1 MHTKSFADTTHPM
14 DFSPQQQLAVD
25 AVKAWLEDPVSQVFR
40 LFGYAGTGK
49 TTLAKYLVA
58 DVSPVHFAAYTGK
71 AALVLRSK
79 GCVPAST
86 IHSLIYLPKEKSAAR
101 LRHLEREAE
110 TEQDADRK
118 RELRKL
124 AERERENLR
133 QPAFTLNLESVIKDA
148 ALVVLDE
155 VSMVDETMAGHLM
168 SFGMPIL
175 ALGDPA
181 QLPPVK
187 GTGWFTDAKPDI
199 MLTEIHRQ
207 AKGNPIIE
215 LATLIR
221 EGRVPDHGV
230 YGDSR
235 VVPLGKTEPAELAT
249 FDQVLVGLNKTRDK
263 VNRAIRKVRGFTEH
277 LPQPGDKLVCKRNDR
292 ETGLLNGSQWTV
304 VGRQDIDEDQMIL
317 SIAAYGE
324 ENAYTFDVIAWKHP
338 FEDRWDKLDHY
349 LIREAQRFEY
359 GYALTVHSA
368 QGSQWENVCLIDE
381 AAAFPW
387 DKPQKQQ
394 WRYTGVTRA
403 ANRLTMIR

>member
-1 MHTKSFADTTHPM
+1 M
-14 DFSPQQQLAVD
+14 DFSPQQQAAVD
-25 AVKAWLEDPVSQVFR
+25 AVKAWLADPVSQVFR

-49 TTLAKYLVA
+49 TTLAKHLVA

-79 GCVPAST
+79 GCLPAST
-86 IHSLIYLPKEKSAAR
+86 IHSLIYLPKEKSASR

-133 QPAFTLNLESVIKDA
+133 QPAFTLNLESVIQDA

-155 VSMVDETMAGHLM
+155 VSMVDETMAGHLL

-187 GTGWFTDAKPDI
+187 GTGWFTDHEPDI

-215 LATLIR
+215 LATMIR
-221 EGRVPDHGV
+221 EGRMPDVGA

-235 VVPLGKTEPAELAT
+235 VIPSGKTDPDELAT
-249 FDQVLVGLNKTRDK
+249 YDQVLVGLNKTRAK
-263 VNRAIRKVRGFTEH
+263 VNKAIRKVRGFTDH
-277 LPQPGDKLVCKRNDR
+277 LPEPGDKLVCKRNDK
-292 ETGLLNGSQWTV
+292 ETGLLNGSQWRVHSRT
-304 VGRQDIDEDQMIL
+304 DIDEDQMVL
-317 SIAAYGE
+317 SVSAWDAEGDP
-324 ENAYTFDVIAWKHP
+324 YTFDVIAWKHP

-359 GYALTVHSA
+359 GYGLTVHSA
-368 QGSQWENVCLIDE
+368 QGSQWDNVCLIDE
-381 AAAFPW
+381 ASAFPW
-387 DKPQKQQ
+387 ENTQKRQ

-403 ANRLTMIR
+403 AQRVTVIR